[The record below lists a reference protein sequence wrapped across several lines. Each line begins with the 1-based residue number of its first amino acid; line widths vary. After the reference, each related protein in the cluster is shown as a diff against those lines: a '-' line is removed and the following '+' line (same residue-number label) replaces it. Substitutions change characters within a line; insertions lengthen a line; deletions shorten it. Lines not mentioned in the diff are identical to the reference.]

1 MTGPPADILVLR
13 ALGIGDLATG
23 VPALRGLRAAY
34 PAARITLAAPAWLAP
49 LVELIGAADRL
60 DPVDGLH
67 SRPGTGR
74 YDLAVNLHGR
84 GPQSHR
90 LLAPLGAPLWAFR
103 NPEAGCPSGP
113 EWRPDEHEVT
123 RWCRLA
129 AWYGAPA
136 DPADLALSA
145 PPPFPGAAGATL
157 VHPGA
162 KAPARRWPPERFAAV
177 ARALSE
183 LGHRVLITGSRA
195 DTVLARQVAAQA
207 GLPRSRAVA
216 GRTDVG
222 GLAAL
227 VAHARLV
234 VCGDTGIGHLATA
247 YGTPS
252 VVMFAELGPHLWGP
266 PPARPWHRAL
276 WRAVPAQ
283 DPPLGDEPHPAL
295 LALGVADVIAAAR
308 QALTTTGRAHRAAGE
323 KAAAADG

>member
-1 MTGPPADILVLR
+1 MTGPPADVLVLR

-49 LVELIGAADRL
+49 LVELIGAVDRL

-67 SRPGTGR
+67 SGPRRGR

-90 LLAPLGAPLWAFR
+90 VLAPLGAPLWAFR
-103 NPEAGCPSGP
+103 NPDAGCPTGP
-113 EWRPDEHEVT
+113 EWRPDEHET
-123 RWCRLA
+123 ARWCRLL

-136 DPADLALSA
+136 DPGDLALST
-145 PPPFPGAAGATL
+145 PPSVPAEAGATL

-177 ARALSE
+177 ARALSDA
-183 LGHRVLITGSRA
+183 GHRILITGSGGDVA
-195 DTVLARQVAAQA
+195 LARHVADLA
-207 GLPRSRAVA
+207 GLPGSRAVA
-216 GRTDVG
+216 GRTGVG
-222 GLAAL
+222 ELAGL

-252 VVMFAELGPHLWGP
+252 VVLFAELGPHLWGP
-266 PPARPWHRAL
+266 PPAHPWHRAL
-276 WRAVPAQ
+276 WRADLAHERQ
-283 DPPLGDEPHPAL
+283 AGDAPHPAL
-295 LALGVADVIAAAR
+295 AALTAAEVVAAAR
-308 QALTTTGRAHRAAGE
+308 QAIGARSPASHRML
-323 KAAAADG
+323 